1 MTIQDK
7 ELLEIAKL
15 HKACLPD
22 SHIGRLPTW
31 MVIKFYEKMHKH
43 EDFELFL
50 HRGDDQVIGV
60 AVISKKGFGATKSM
74 LPLAAYFLFLLKNPI
89 QVLKSLI
96 SSFKSTET
104 LSDINIE
111 FLFVDSSC
119 RSGGIGS
126 KLLQSVKEKYSQ
138 ICVST
143 RNSDDNKAIEFYVRN
158 GFKPIGNQVLVGRD
172 LKIYK
177 WKV

>member
-1 MTIQDK
+1 MTTQDK
-7 ELLEIAKL
+7 ELLEIAML
-15 HKACLPD
+15 HKTCLSD

-31 MVIKFYEKMHKH
+31 MVIKFYKNIYKH
-43 EDFELFL
+43 DDFELFL
-50 HRGDDQVIGV
+50 HREDQKVIGV

-74 LPLAAYFLFLLKNPI
+74 LPLIAYFLFILKNPI

-96 SSFKSTET
+96 NSTKSMET

-111 FLFVDSSC
+111 FLFVNSTY

-126 KLLQSVKEKYSQ
+126 KLLQSVKDKYSV

-143 RNSDDNKAIEFYVRN
+143 RNSIDNKAINFYVRN
-158 GFKPIGNQVLVGRD
+158 GFKPIGNQVLIGSD

-177 WKV
+177 WKA

>member
-7 ELLEIAKL
+7 ELHEIANL

-31 MVIKFYEKMHKH
+31 MVIKFYENMHKH

-50 HRGDDQVIGV
+50 DREDDQVIAV

-89 QVLKSLI
+89 QVLNSLI
-96 SSFKSTET
+96 SSSESTET
-104 LSDINIE
+104 LSYINIE
-111 FLFVDSSC
+111 FLFVDSSS

-126 KLLQSVKEKYSQ
+126 KLLQSVKQKYSQ
-138 ICVST
+138 ISVST
-143 RNSDDNKAIEFYVRN
+143 RNSEDNKAIDFYVRN
-158 GFKPIGNQVLVGRD
+158 GFKPIGNQMLVGRD
-172 LKIYK
+172 FKIYT